1 MREYV
6 PAPAASSAP
15 ARVPKPAPAAAR
27 LRPRGPAPAA
37 RHLARA
43 AVTSGLGNRGTIA
56 ALARAGVRVT
66 APGEAAEREASAVAA
81 RAGRTA
87 PARKPAAPARGRPAA
102 VPGGLPA
109 AVGGGLTGGQPVAP
123 AIRTQ
128 LEGAVGSDLGAM
140 RVHTG
145 PAAADAA
152 AAVGA
157 RAFTLGSEVVLGAGE
172 SPSDVGLMAHEA
184 THVVQQTG
192 DASRVA
198 LMRAPTNKVD
208 DPHQVTAAGYA
219 HLHRK
224 AILDAIEGLL
234 TAVKLPDPHPRLT
247 WLADAQPWTALAR
260 ELRAHLNAD
269 KGIAANSLRELMP
282 GLHLAQLIDTARGL
296 PPQEPAAYHRLD
308 TGAPPPP
315 TDPVTQARAQLER
328 QLTAL
333 NLTGDQGPGGWHYL
347 YGPRGPDAWQPAVGS
362 AVASALYPKILDSLQ
377 RMGGRFLALLELSD
391 KARKQLAD
399 TVVVTSLPLDDVV
412 LAALAMPGQLRAA
425 KGDSSKD
432 NVDGK
437 RAVGGPRALQFSW
450 LGEQDR
456 AVRNWIR
463 VWSPV
468 DPTPDD
474 VADMLIQSRWI
485 SPYDLN
491 AELLLRIRTNASP
504 PYFWVPVVPDLL
516 RSGDPRVEN
525 VNELGQSGFAD
536 EVALAQAG
544 GGAGG
549 SKAEVAKAVELLR
562 IQLPYL
568 QRKLAA
574 WGAAGTQLEGA
585 IAFVQ
590 RRSEELAT
598 DPAAATRWGA
608 LLLAQERAVALVAEP
623 VGTLVGQLDA
633 LKTDKLGERDLAGSV
648 MPQIRV
654 LVAYGAALG
663 VSHLPRSLA
672 PALAAAAR
680 VHADLPFALTQ
691 QSLDSA
697 IGGVAGQQ
705 ATRAGASKAGMWS
718 TREADKNLQAV
729 PGLAAR
735 TAEQRAR
742 AARGLPVA
750 PGDLDQLGVDADAL
764 ALRARLT
771 QLVLIMDDLD
781 KAAEAEKLG
790 EKESPRLQIRHAARG
805 LEQLNDAAAKI
816 TTRAALERVSG
827 GLRALGN
834 QILDQKAV
842 PAGMDATANDMTT
855 ATEGFSQLISWSQE
869 AIANEKLASLIRSI
883 VLEVGLMLLTGQI
896 IGAGMAA
903 LRGLNT
909 ARRIAVAADLIGEAR
924 AARMIFAA
932 GELVFQAGG
941 ATLVGSALHGQGPT
955 GGKFLENLLAN
966 SITAVAM
973 RPFEKLLGGGAA
985 LEKEVGAWREAA
997 LKSGRFVARGAV
1009 EVGVNLASGKI
1020 ATAVVTGQGLSGP
1033 AGEEVTAAALG
1044 FLAGR
1049 VAHRRAVEMQ
1059 TRIESAM
1066 QTYGRWHFAELQHRT
1081 DAMLREAAGLG
1092 KSPST
1097 AAAARVLELSNQL
1110 LLAERDAYKEVAGD
1124 TSAVD
1129 AELGRMGA
1137 DQLELPLRL
1146 AHLEPV
1152 PGTDSYRGTAAEIA
1166 DALAIAQKSG
1176 IAVQATQTGDVWTL
1190 RSGGRSLE
1198 IHQHAGDPGRP
1209 RRAPMEHAEPVGR
1222 VTLDP
1227 TELVTRQNAADL
1239 ALKLGVPKLRIDDRL
1254 TNAVEIHYRKVRTL
1268 VGHDIQVVEVVAG
1281 RSARVRDAQ
1290 LHIAT
1295 LDRIRSYNGVLGK
1308 LRSIRE
1314 PYFGPNSQHRNPFR
1328 KGSRG
1333 WEAFEEIKK
1342 LDLLIDDR
1350 AGWDPRK
1357 VDPDTVTKE
1366 IQFLEGRRSY
1376 YEDIIRTA
1384 IETRVIGDTASVG
1397 KIAVDDVDLVTREAT
1412 AAGWRL
1418 PKEHPEH
1425 YYFSRD
1431 PARRNSYKLMVKPT
1445 APARTPVME
1454 VLTSGS
1460 DPIRAAART
1469 DAAGEFQLGH
1479 VRTELDAALANRQLP
1494 KDAREFLE
1502 RMRADLRAMAAEMAE
1517 HDLLWRSSG
1526 EGVALASQILGK
1538 TLKMPDYRLLMTE
1551 RLASYRQ
1558 AIEMAGS
1565 QLGLTNL
1572 ADLGHRSR
1580 FVTEDAIAPQFREE
1594 WRKEFYGGWQNKV
1607 DEKFWARSTQEG
1619 LDHWRAENPGKQ
1631 IPKDFDVY
1639 RCSDCGRWFSD
1650 SGRVPGYE
1658 VRKWTL
1664 DHARSVVNHWN
1675 TEGRLMTQDE
1685 RVAWYSDEKNLQ
1697 PMCAKD
1703 NQETER
1709 VTDWRVGRGFRGRG
1723 DAPPD
1728 PDDR

>member
-6 PAPAASSAP
+6 PAPVSASAP
-15 ARVPKPAPAAAR
+15 ARGPKPAPAPAR
-27 LRPRGPAPAA
+27 QHPRGPAPAA

-43 AVTSGLGNRGTIA
+43 AVNSGLGNRGTIA

-66 APGEAAEREASAVAA
+66 TPGEAVEREASAVAA
-81 RAGRTA
+81 GATRGK
-87 PARKPAAPARGRPAA
+87 PARRA
-102 VPGGLPA
+102 
-109 AVGGGLTGGQPVAP
+109 
-123 AIRTQ
+123 TQ
-128 LEGAVGSDLGAM
+128 
-140 RVHTG
+140 
-145 PAAADAA
+145 
-152 AAVGA
+152 
-157 RAFTLGSEVVLGAGE
+157 
-172 SPSDVGLMAHEA
+172 
-184 THVVQQTG
+184 VVQQNGAT
-192 DASRVA
+192 SRSP
-198 LMRAPTNKVD
+198 LMRSPSPNKVD

-224 AILDAIEGLL
+224 PILDAIEGLL
-234 TAVKLPDPHPRLT
+234 TTVKLPNPHPRLT
-247 WLADAQPWTALAR
+247 WLEDAQPWTALAR

-282 GLHLAQLIDTARGL
+282 GVQLAQLIDSARGM
-296 PPQEPAAYHRLD
+296 PPQEPEAYHRLD
-308 TGAPPPP
+308 TGTPPPP
-315 TDPVTQARAQLER
+315 PDPVTQARNAAER

-333 NLTGDQGPGGWHYL
+333 NFTTDSGPSGWHYL
-347 YGPRGPDAWQPAVGS
+347 YGPRGPDAWQASVGS
-362 AVASALYPKILDSLQ
+362 AIASALYPKILDSLY

-391 KARKQLAD
+391 KARRKLAD

-412 LAALAMPGQLRAA
+412 LAALAVPGQLRTA

-437 RAVGGPRALQFSW
+437 RAVGGPRDLKFSW

-456 AVRNWIR
+456 TVRNWIR

-474 VADMLIQSRWI
+474 VANMLIQSRWI

-516 RSGDPRVEN
+516 RSGDPRIET
-525 VNELGQSGFAD
+525 VNELGQTGFAD
-536 EVALAQAG
+536 EIALAQAPA
-544 GGAGG
+544 AGG
-549 SKAEVAKAVELLR
+549 PRSRAEVAKALELLR

-568 QRKLAA
+568 QRKLGA

-590 RRSEELAT
+590 RRVEELAT

-608 LLLAQERAVALVAEP
+608 LVLAQEQAVALVADP
-623 VGTLVGQLDA
+623 VGTLIAQLDS
-633 LKTDKLGERDLAGSV
+633 LKTDKLAERDLAGSV

-672 PALAAAAR
+672 PALATAAR
-680 VHADLPFALTQ
+680 LHADLPYALTQ

-705 ATRAGASKAGMWS
+705 ATRAGATKAGMWS

-729 PGLAAR
+729 PALAAR
-735 TAEQRAR
+735 TAELRAR
-742 AARGLPVA
+742 AARGLEVA

-781 KAAEAEKLG
+781 KAAAAEKVG
-790 EKESPRLQIRHAARG
+790 ERDSPRLQIRHAARG
-805 LEQLNDAAAKI
+805 LEQLNDSAAKI
-816 TTRAALERVSG
+816 TTRAALERVTG

-842 PAGMDATANDMTT
+842 PAGMDPTANDMTT
-855 ATEGFSQLISWSQE
+855 ANEGFSQLISWSQE

-903 LRGLNT
+903 LRGLNM
-909 ARRIAVAADLIGEAR
+909 ARRIAIAADLIGEAR
-924 AARMIFAA
+924 AARAIFAA

-941 ATLVGSALHGQGPT
+941 ATLVASALQGKGPT
-955 GGKFLENLLAN
+955 GGQFVENLLAN
-966 SITAVAM
+966 SITAVAL
-973 RPFEKLLGGGAA
+973 RPFEKLLGGGKA
-985 LEKEVGAWREAA
+985 LEQEVRTWREAA
-997 LKSGRFVARGAV
+997 LKSGRFLARGAV
-1009 EVGVNLASGKI
+1009 EVGVGIASGKV

-1033 AGEEVTAAALG
+1033 GGEEITAQALG

-1049 VAHRRAVEMQ
+1049 VVHRRGQEMQ
-1059 TRIESAM
+1059 VRIESAM

-1081 DAMLREAAGLG
+1081 EAMLRDAAGLG
-1092 KSPST
+1092 KSRSVE
-1097 AAAARVLELSNQL
+1097 AAARVLELSNQL
-1110 LLAERDAYKEVAGD
+1110 LLAERTAYQEVAGD
-1124 TSAVD
+1124 TRAVD
-1129 AELGRMGA
+1129 AELARMGG

-1166 DALAIAQKSG
+1166 DALTIAERSG
-1176 IAVQATQTGDVWTL
+1176 IKVQATQQGDVWTL
-1190 RSGGRSLE
+1190 RSGNRSLE
-1198 IHQHAGDPGRP
+1198 IHQHAGEPGRA
-1209 RRAPMEHAEPVGR
+1209 RRPSMEHAEPVR
-1222 VTLDP
+1222 AVTLDP
-1227 TELVTRQNAADL
+1227 TELVTGQNAADL
-1239 ALKLGVPKLRIDDRL
+1239 ALKLGVPKVRIDDRL
-1254 TNAVEIHYRKVRTL
+1254 TNAVEIHYRRVDTL
-1268 VGHDIQVVEVVAG
+1268 IGHDIRVVEIVVG
-1281 RSARVRDAQ
+1281 RNARVRDAQ
-1290 LHIAT
+1290 SHIAT

-1308 LRSIRE
+1308 LRGIWQ
-1314 PYFGPNSQHRNPFR
+1314 PYFGPKSQHLNPFR

-1333 WEAFEEIKK
+1333 WEAFEEIRK
-1342 LDLLIDDR
+1342 LDRLIDDR
-1350 AGWDPRK
+1350 AGWDQRK
-1357 VDPDTVTKE
+1357 VDPDTITRE

-1384 IETRVIGDTASVG
+1384 IETRVIGDTASLG
-1397 KIAVDDVDLVTREAT
+1397 KIAVDDVDVVTREAT
-1412 AAGWRL
+1412 AAGWKL
-1418 PKEHPEH
+1418 PKENPEH

-1431 PARRNSYKLMVKPT
+1431 PTRSNSYRLMVKPT

-1454 VLTSGS
+1454 VLTRGGE
-1460 DPIRAAART
+1460 PVRAATQPKGASS
-1469 DAAGEFQLGH
+1469 ELQLGH
-1479 VRTELDAALANRQLP
+1479 IRAEVDAALANRQIS
-1494 KDAREFLE
+1494 KDAREFLD
-1502 RMRADLRAMAAEMAE
+1502 RMSRDLRAMAAEMAE
-1517 HDLLWRSSG
+1517 HDMLWRTSG

-1551 RLASYRQ
+1551 RLATYRQ
-1558 AIEMAGS
+1558 AIELAGG
-1565 QLGLTNL
+1565 QLGLTSL

-1580 FVTEDAIAPQFREE
+1580 FVTEDAINPQYREE

-1607 DEKFWARSTQEG
+1607 DEVFWTRSKQEG
-1619 LDHWRAENPGKQ
+1619 LDHWRTENPGRP
-1631 IPKDFDVY
+1631 IPKDFDLY
-1639 RCSDCGRWFSD
+1639 RCSECGRWFSD
-1650 SGRVPGYE
+1650 AGKVPGYE
-1658 VRKWTL
+1658 IRKWTL

-1675 TEGRLMTQDE
+1675 NEGRSMTQDE
-1685 RVAWYSDEKNLQ
+1685 RVTWYNDEKNLQ

-1703 NQETER
+1703 NHESER

-1728 PDDR
+1728 PSGGP